1 MYAEHLKCCDE
12 GNHAV
17 AVTSEWIEQTMVIVS
32 RSVALTK
39 IRDAMT
45 VVGAGSE
52 DTSFLPVNH
61 SIERGRHMK
70 TKPSRHV
77 LLTAIVAGSLA
88 LLSAGLL
95 TLTACSTTSP
105 PPPAK
110 ENISAAFQEGVP
122 GGIIVNTLD
131 VSARVTAIDTSNR
144 KLTLLKPDGDKFT
157 VKVGPEAVNFDQ
169 IRVGDLVNA
178 TVTEEL
184 VVYLDEEGA
193 SAPDGA
199 AGVVAL
205 APKGAQPGGLVAETV
220 QVTATVTAIDR
231 TNRTAT
237 LRFEDGS
244 TKTFPVRDDIDLSQR
259 KVGEKVVFQVT
270 EMIAISVEKP

>member
-1 MYAEHLKCCDE
+1 
-12 GNHAV
+12 
-17 AVTSEWIEQTMVIVS
+17 
-32 RSVALTK
+32 
-39 IRDAMT
+39 
-45 VVGAGSE
+45 
-52 DTSFLPVNH
+52 
-61 SIERGRHMK
+61 MK
-70 TKPSRHV
+70 TKPVRHEP
-77 LLTAIVAGSLA
+77 LNAIVVTILA
-88 LLSAGLL
+88 LLFAGIL
-95 TLTACSTTSP
+95 TLTACSPTSP

-110 ENISAAFQEGVP
+110 ETSSTDFQEGVP
-122 GGIIVNTLD
+122 GGVIVNTVD
-131 VSARVTAIDTSNR
+131 VSAKVTAIDTSNR
-144 KLTLLKPDGDKFT
+144 KVTLLGPDGDKFT

-193 SAPDGA
+193 SAPDGSA
-199 AGVVAL
+199 AVVAL

-220 QVTATVTAIDR
+220 QVTATVTAIDQ

-237 LRFEDGS
+237 LQFEDGS
-244 TKTFPVRDDIDLSQR
+244 SKIFSVRDDIDLSQR

>member
-1 MYAEHLKCCDE
+1 M
-12 GNHAV
+12 
-17 AVTSEWIEQTMVIVS
+17 
-32 RSVALTK
+32 K
-39 IRDAMT
+39 IKQIRKIPLITIA
-45 VVGAGSE
+45 
-52 DTSFLPVNH
+52 
-61 SIERGRHMK
+61 
-70 TKPSRHV
+70 
-77 LLTAIVAGSLA
+77 AGSLA
-88 LLSAGLL
+88 LLFAGLL

-110 ENISAAFQEGVP
+110 ETRSTDIQEGVP
-122 GGIIVNTLD
+122 GGVIVDTLD
-131 VSARVTAIDTSNR
+131 VSAKVTAIDTSNR
-144 KLTLLKPDGDKFT
+144 KVTLLGPDGDKFT

-220 QVTATVTAIDR
+220 QVTATVTAIDQ

-237 LRFEDGS
+237 LQFEDGS
-244 TKTFPVRDDIDLSQR
+244 TKTLPVRDDIDLSQR

>member
-1 MYAEHLKCCDE
+1 
-12 GNHAV
+12 
-17 AVTSEWIEQTMVIVS
+17 
-32 RSVALTK
+32 
-39 IRDAMT
+39 
-45 VVGAGSE
+45 
-52 DTSFLPVNH
+52 
-61 SIERGRHMK
+61 MK
-70 TKPSRHV
+70 TKPVRHEPFTV
-77 LLTAIVAGSLA
+77 IVASSLA
-88 LLSAGLL
+88 LLFVGFL
-95 TLTACSTTSP
+95 TLTACATPPP

-110 ENISAAFQEGVP
+110 ETSSTDIQEGVP
-122 GGIIVNTLD
+122 GGVIVNTLD

-144 KLTLLKPDGDKFT
+144 KVTLLGPDGDKFT
-157 VKVGPEAVNFDQ
+157 FKVRPEAVNFDQ

-193 SAPDGA
+193 SAPDGSA
-199 AGVVAL
+199 AVVAL

-220 QVTATVTAIDR
+220 QVTAKVIAIDQ

-237 LRFEDGS
+237 LQFEDGS
-244 TKTFPVRDDIDLSQR
+244 SKTLHVRDDIDLSRR

>member
-1 MYAEHLKCCDE
+1 
-12 GNHAV
+12 
-17 AVTSEWIEQTMVIVS
+17 
-32 RSVALTK
+32 
-39 IRDAMT
+39 
-45 VVGAGSE
+45 
-52 DTSFLPVNH
+52 
-61 SIERGRHMK
+61 MK
-70 TKPSRHV
+70 TKPVCNES
-77 LLTAIVAGSLA
+77 LTAIVAGSMA
-88 LLSAGLL
+88 LLFVSIL

-110 ENISAAFQEGVP
+110 ENSSAVFQEGVP
-122 GGIIVNTLD
+122 GGVIVNTQD
-131 VSARVTAIDTSNR
+131 VSAKVTAIDTSNR
-144 KLTLLKPDGDKFT
+144 KLTLLRPDGDKFT

-193 SAPDGA
+193 LAPDGS

-205 APKGAQPGGLVAETV
+205 APKGAQPGGLVAGTV
-220 QVTATVTAIDR
+220 QATATVTAIDR

-244 TKTFPVRDDIDLSQR
+244 TKTLPVRDDIDLSQR

-270 EMIAISVEKP
+270 EMIAISVKKQ